1 MKIGVIGPGSM
12 GMVLSYFLQKKND
25 VVLVVKKGEIGFY
38 DNGIVIRDGG
48 KEEKF
53 AVNVSDKSED
63 TDITFV
69 AVKSYDLEGVFRD
82 YDLKGKA
89 VLVQNGLSHLR
100 MEKSGL
106 TKIYAVT
113 TWGARKISK
122 TDVELT
128 GRGYFRVGSH
138 SGKMDLTFLRDTGI
152 NAEWVDNIDEELYRK
167 AAINAVINPI
177 TALFGVKNGE
187 ITRNRE
193 LREIASKTIGELE
206 ELFSKLGYDL
216 EIEKNV
222 LETCRVTAENT
233 SSMLQDIQHGRRS
246 EIDSITGEI
255 ITLGRENGLE
265 MKINNFLYDSVKFLQ
280 SHSRVQ
286 N

>member
-25 VVLVVKKGEIGFY
+25 VVLIVKKGEKGFY
-38 DNGIVIRDGG
+38 YNGIVIRDGE
-48 KEEKF
+48 KEERF
-53 AVNVSDKSED
+53 AVNVSDKSEN

-69 AVKSYDLEGVFRD
+69 AVKSYDLESVLRD
-82 YDLKGKA
+82 YDLKGRV

-100 MEKSGL
+100 MEKSGM

-113 TWGARKISK
+113 TWGARRISK

-152 NAEWVDNIDEELYRK
+152 NAEWVTNIDEELYRK

-187 ITRNRE
+187 ITRNKE
-193 LREIASKTIGELE
+193 LWEIASKTIGELE

-222 LETCRVTAENT
+222 LETCRVTTENT

-255 ITLGRENGLE
+255 IALGRENGIE

-280 SHSRVQ
+280 SHQRIQ